1 MGQGGRAGPPSFEP
15 QSPVPPPMGRSVD
28 RSLYD
33 NSRSPAP
40 ESRSYSSGS
49 RSSGSRGYSSQ
60 GQGYSGS
67 SRPPLNMRQPIVT
80 PRSNGGNGYGSSP
93 YGGNHGGHSS
103 RQRDP

>member
-1 MGQGGRAGPPSFEP
+1 
-15 QSPVPPPMGRSVD
+15 MGRSVD

-93 YGGNHGGHSS
+93 YGGTRCGSTPGAGAPPPHYRPRRPLTSA
-103 RQRDP
+103 